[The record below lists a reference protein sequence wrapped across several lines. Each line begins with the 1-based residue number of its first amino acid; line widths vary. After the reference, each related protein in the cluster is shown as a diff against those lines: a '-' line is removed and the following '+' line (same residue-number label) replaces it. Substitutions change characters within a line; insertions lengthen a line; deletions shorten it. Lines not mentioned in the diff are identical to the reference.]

1 MWLIFPNHEVEP
13 NGHAGVD
20 SVTMGG
26 VEWTRT
32 ASASAH
38 FTEPTQT
45 HLGQALDHRNLTRAL
60 EEVEA
65 ELGDDVHLC
74 VKITYGY
81 DC

>member
-1 MWLIFPNHEVEP
+1 MVNIPQPGGGTERPRRGGLGHE
-13 NGHAGVD
+13 
-20 SVTMGG
+20 G

-38 FTEPTQT
+38 FTDRTLT

>member
-1 MWLIFPNHEVEP
+1 MDPKQPVRQHIWGSRHL
-13 NGHAGVD
+13 
-20 SVTMGG
+20 
-26 VEWTRT
+26 
-32 ASASAH
+32 
-38 FTEPTQT
+38 T
-45 HLGQALDHRNLTRAL
+45 HLGQTLGQRILTRAL